1 MKFTVVWSPAAE
13 SDLAKLW
20 MASSQAASIT
30 AAADLL
36 DRALA
41 DSADTVG
48 ESRSGGRRI
57 AFCVPLVIDF
67 EFVEADRMAYV
78 LAVRYIKSP

>member
-1 MKFTVVWSPAAE
+1 MKYTVVWSPVAE

-20 MASSQAASIT
+20 MASSQPASIAD
-30 AAADLL
+30 AANLL

-41 DSADTVG
+41 DSADTLG

-67 EFVEADRMAYV
+67 EFEESDRMAYV
-78 LAVRYIKSP
+78 LAVREITSS